1 MKKFFACAAAL
12 SLMFVACGDDSS
24 SSPANGGDDISSVTE
39 SSSSGPVESSSSIL
53 DSLRNVSMKF
63 KGCYESQYN
72 KVALLKEAATD
83 ELPKAYLYEESGKYK
98 LMIPKIYDYCGFDK
112 VMMDV
117 GRYGDT
123 LKLDVTAM
131 LPTACKCTSDHWFD
145 IDASDADI
153 QFFALK
159 LYNKG
164 LQVYEVVPGPAPDE
178 PYSSAVPPGESSS
191 SVTPPGESSSSVTPP
206 ASSSGVTPPGES
218 SSSVTP
224 PSSSSRQVYN
234 GPVPLKSITASCQ
247 DGNVTDV
254 PVEPSSPAAYLSISN
269 SYAQIELFNV
279 KLTYACDLESQATF
293 WDSLKAENTVASV
306 IGDTLFV
313 NFKRFDEKGVEY
325 KCGCTAKVEFR
336 FDEQYAGFGYTAFE
350 NNRPPLELGHRLIN
364 QPDPGYQKIE
374 EADAQCVN
382 NDPVEDPLT
391 DAAIP
396 PVAHMHVNGD
406 SAQIVIETVMLT
418 CGTEIESIE
427 AQVKESTLYVTPHY
441 KPSSV
446 LADCLCKTKVSF
458 NVKAQSPFT
467 EATLLVY
474 DDGSSLNLGNK
485 MRLIVE

>member
-1 MKKFFACAAAL
+1 MKKLLASILTIALVSL
-12 SLMFVACGDDSS
+12 SLSFMACGDDSS
-24 SSPANGGDDISSVTE
+24 SGPANGGDDISSVTE
-39 SSSSGPVESSSSIL
+39 TSLSGPVESSSSIL

-63 KGCYESQYN
+63 TGCYESPYN

-98 LMIPKIYDYCGFDK
+98 LMIPKISDYCSFG
-112 VMMDV
+112 DV
-117 GRYGDT
+117 VLDVNRFGDT
-123 LKLDVTAM
+123 LSVEVKAM
-131 LPTACKCTSDHWFD
+131 IPSKCVCVSDHWFD

-159 LYNKG
+159 LYYNKG

-178 PYSSAVPPGESSS
+178 PYSSAVLPGESSS

-206 ASSSGVTPPGES
+206 ASSSGVTPP
-218 SSSVTP
+218 
-224 PSSSSRQVYN
+224 SSSSRQIYN
-234 GPVPLKSITASCQ
+234 GPVPLKSITATCQ
-247 DGNVTDV
+247 DNDVTDIPVV
-254 PVEPSSPAAYLSISN
+254 PPSPAAYLSISN
-269 SYAQIELFNV
+269 SFAQIDLFNV
-279 KLTYACDLESQATF
+279 NLTYACDSASQMAF
-293 WDSLKAENTVASV
+293 WDSLKADNTVASV

-374 EADAQCVN
+374 KADAQCVN
-382 NDPVEDPLT
+382 NDPTEDPLT

-396 PVAHMHVNGD
+396 PVAHMYMNGD
-406 SAQIVIETVMLT
+406 SAQVVIETVMLT
-418 CGTEIESIE
+418 CGTEFESIE
-427 AQVKESTLYVTPHY
+427 AQVKDSTLYVTPHY
-441 KPSSV
+441 APSSV

>member
-1 MKKFFACAAAL
+1 MKKIFACAAVF
-12 SLMFVACGDDSS
+12 SLMFAACGDDSS
-24 SSPANGGDDISSVTE
+24 SGPANGGDDISSVTE

-63 KGCYESQYN
+63 TGCYESPYN

-98 LMIPKIYDYCGFDK
+98 LMIPKMDDYCGFDK

-117 GRYGDT
+117 ERSGDT
-123 LKLDVTAM
+123 LRIDVTAM
-131 LPTACKCTSDHWFD
+131 IPTACKCVSDHWFD

-153 QFFALK
+153 KYFAHAP
-159 LYNKG
+159 YNKKET
-164 LQVYEVVPGPAPDE
+164 VYEVVPGPAPDE
-178 PYSSAVPPGESSS
+178 PYSSAVLPGESSS

-206 ASSSGVTPPGES
+206 
-218 SSSVTP
+218 
-224 PSSSSRQVYN
+224 SSSSRQIYN

-269 SYAQIELFNV
+269 SFAQIDLFNV
-279 KLTYACDLESQATF
+279 NLTYACDSASQMAF
-293 WDSLKAENTVASV
+293 WDSLKADNTVASV

-364 QPDPGYQKIE
+364 QPDPGYQKITK
-374 EADAQCVN
+374 ADAQCMG
-382 NDPVEDPLT
+382 NDSPDDPMV
-391 DAAIP
+391 DAALP
-396 PVAHMHVNGD
+396 PVAHMYVNGD
-406 SAQIVIETVMLT
+406 SAQVVIEQVMVT
-418 CGTEIESIE
+418 CASIIESVE
-427 AQVKESTLYVTPHY
+427 AQVKDSVLYVTPHY
-441 KPSSV
+441 DTSAPQ
-446 LADCLCKTKVSF
+446 ADCICKTKVSF
-458 NVKAQSPFT
+458 NVAARSPFT

-474 DDGSSLNLGNK
+474 DNDPGNK

>member
-1 MKKFFACAAAL
+1 MKKIFACAAVF
-12 SLMFVACGDDSS
+12 SLMFAACGDDSS
-24 SSPANGGDDISSVTE
+24 SGPANGGNDISSVTE
-39 SSSSGPVESSSSIL
+39 TSSSGPVESSSSIL

-63 KGCYESQYN
+63 TGCYESPYN

-98 LMIPKIYDYCGFDK
+98 LMIPKIYDYCGFEK
-112 VMMDV
+112 VKMDV

-123 LKLDVTAM
+123 LRIDVTAM
-131 LPTACKCTSDHWFD
+131 IPTACKCTSDHWFD

-153 QFFALK
+153 KFFALK
-159 LYNKG
+159 LYNKN

-178 PYSSAVPPGESSS
+178 PYSSSVQPGESSS
-191 SVTPPGESSSSVTPP
+191 SVTPPGESSSSAVSP
-206 ASSSGVTPPGES
+206 ASSSD
-218 SSSVTP
+218 VTP
-224 PSSSSRQVYN
+224 PSSSSRQIYN

-269 SYAQIELFNV
+269 SFAQIDLFNV
-279 KLTYACDLESQATF
+279 NLTYACDSASQMAF
-293 WDSLKAENTVASV
+293 WDSLKADNTVASV

-374 EADAQCVN
+374 NADAQCVN

-396 PVAHMHVNGD
+396 PVAHMRVNGD

>member
-1 MKKFFACAAAL
+1 
-12 SLMFVACGDDSS
+12 
-24 SSPANGGDDISSVTE
+24 
-39 SSSSGPVESSSSIL
+39 
-53 DSLRNVSMKF
+53 MKF
-63 KGCYESQYN
+63 KGCYESPYN

-98 LMIPKIYDYCGFDK
+98 LMIPKISDYCSFG
-112 VMMDV
+112 DV
-117 GRYGDT
+117 VLDVNRFGDT
-123 LKLDVTAM
+123 LSVEVKAM
-131 LPTACKCTSDHWFD
+131 IPSKCVCVSDHWFD

-159 LYNKG
+159 LYYNKG
-164 LQVYEVVPGPAPDE
+164 LQVYEVVRGPAPDE
-178 PYSSAVPPGESSS
+178 PYSSAVLPGESSS

-206 ASSSGVTPPGES
+206 ASSSGVTPPG
-218 SSSVTP
+218 
-224 PSSSSRQVYN
+224 SSSRQIYN

-269 SYAQIELFNV
+269 SFAQIDLFNV
-279 KLTYACDLESQATF
+279 NLTYACDSASQMAF
-293 WDSLKAENTVASV
+293 WDSLKADNTVASV

-374 EADAQCVN
+374 NADAQCVN
-382 NDPVEDPLT
+382 NDSVEDPLT

-406 SAQIVIETVMLT
+406 SAQVVIEQVMVT
-418 CGTEIESIE
+418 CASIIESVE
-427 AQVKESTLYVTPHY
+427 AQVKDSVLYVTPHY
-441 KPSSV
+441 DTSAPQ
-446 LADCLCKTKVSF
+446 ADCICKTKVSF
-458 NVKAQSPFT
+458 NVAARSPFT

-474 DDGSSLNLGNK
+474 DNDPGNK